1 MLGEAHI
8 VPMLYGVTYAAAP
21 KHVMGIDD
29 VFGWDAKMY
38 LHRMWLK
45 RS

>member
-1 MLGEAHI
+1 M

-21 KHVMGIDD
+21 KNVMGIDD
-29 VFGWDAKMY
+29 VFGWDAKMS

-45 RS
+45 KA